1 MSVKKLKSF
10 ERKQE
15 MKAIEFRAK
24 IDKGVIK
31 IPEEFRNKLDHE
43 VRVIL
48 LMEET
53 EKEYLGK
60 PGFTAVK
67 IKTKGFKFNRE
78 EANER

>member
-1 MSVKKLKSF
+1 
-10 ERKQE
+10 

-24 IDKGVIK
+24 ADKGVIE

-48 LMEET
+48 LWEET

-60 PGFTAVK
+60 PRFTAVK